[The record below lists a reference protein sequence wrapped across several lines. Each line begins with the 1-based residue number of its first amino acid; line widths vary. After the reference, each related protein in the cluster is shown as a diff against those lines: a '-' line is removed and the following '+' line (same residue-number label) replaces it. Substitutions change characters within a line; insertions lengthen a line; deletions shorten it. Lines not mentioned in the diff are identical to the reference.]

1 MAGDDGQWT
10 LRNTGA
16 YLFGAQIMMSTCMF
30 IMICTYMIMGFVRV
44 DTSGDGV
51 AAWGTYP
58 YPKTGF
64 LPFGSTIW
72 SLSALLVLTAVEF
85 AISIAAFSSTFSA
98 SKKGLGAYVAGKTCI
113 LILYLCVFGLTTE
126 WMGSEVA
133 IAICYIVYSLAST
146 YVALMLFNALSM
158 GGYSAAVAGFSE
170 GCQDEEEEQ
179 TPLRQQQQ
187 QPGYQTQSQ
196 YI

>member
-1 MAGDDGQWT
+1 MRSAGS
-10 LRNTGA
+10 LRRPGTPLLRGVRIR
-16 YLFGAQIMMSTCMF
+16 LGCVST
-30 IMICTYMIMGFVRV
+30 VSR
-44 DTSGDGV
+44 
-51 AAWGTYP
+51 
-58 YPKTGF
+58 
-64 LPFGSTIW
+64 
-72 SLSALLVLTAVEF
+72 SAHA
-85 AISIAAFSSTFSA
+85 SA
-98 SKKGLGAYVAGKTCI
+98 SNVRKARARTPRSRRRARWTAGLGAYVAGKTCI

>member
-1 MAGDDGQWT
+1 MTGARVVPRVSRSCAELHARRACRTCRAPADRGRCGGWVRRQWT

-64 LPFGSTIW
+64 LPFGSTV
-72 SLSALLVLTAVEF
+72 SALRSACSWCRVRVA
-85 AISIAAFSSTFSA
+85 SGGGAASHA
-98 SKKGLGAYVAGKTCI
+98 C
-113 LILYLCVFGLTTE
+113 
-126 WMGSEVA
+126 EV
-133 IAICYIVYSLAST
+133 C
-146 YVALMLFNALSM
+146 
-158 GGYSAAVAGFSE
+158 
-170 GCQDEEEEQ
+170 
-179 TPLRQQQQ
+179 
-187 QPGYQTQSQ
+187 
-196 YI
+196 